1 VKLIYVIS
9 AAISLFIPLVAQAEL
24 KWEQT
29 SLELNP
35 TFSEKQAV
43 GHFKYQNTG
52 DQPVRFK
59 SVKASCGCTTAQT
72 QKEQVAPGEKG
83 EITATFNIGDRTG
96 QQVKQVTVETD
107 DPAHPVT
114 VLTLK
119 TNIPQLL
126 ELQPNFVF
134 WQTGDES
141 KPKTV
146 VAKAGKDV
154 PITDLEVR
162 STSPQFDVKVDKG
175 PAAGQFKINIQPKQT
190 AGPAFATLTVKPD
203 FPKDSPKTF
212 YISARVS
219 GPVPAAAAP
228 KQPAAGTSSSP
239 VAAASPGQ

>member
-1 VKLIYVIS
+1 MFPV
-9 AAISLFIPLVAQAEL
+9 VAHAEL

-29 SLELNP
+29 TVELSP
-35 TFSEKQAV
+35 KFSDKQAV
-43 GHFKYQNTG
+43 SHFKYQNAG
-52 DQPVRFK
+52 DKPVHFK

-107 DPAHPVT
+107 DSAHPVT

-119 TNIPQLL
+119 TNIPALL

-134 WQTGDES
+134 WQSGEEGKS
-141 KPKTV
+141 KTV

-154 PITDLEVR
+154 PIKDLQVT

-175 PAAGQFKINIQPKQT
+175 PDPGQFKINIQPKQT
-190 AGPAFATLTVKPD
+190 TSPAFATVTVKPD
-203 FPKDSPKTF
+203 FPKDAPKTF
-212 YISARVS
+212 YISARVT
-219 GPVPAAAAP
+219 GPASPAAVAP
-228 KQPAAGTSSSP
+228 QPPAAVAPPPASAPVSTTP
-239 VAAASPGQ
+239 VAPATPGH